1 MSLSARIVAT
11 GFAAVVAGGVLT
23 TAQPAAAVPGVLTAS
38 RISVTDSNAQKVVSV
53 PCPTG
58 TRAIGGSAVIGGSTR
73 VKINTE
79 VPDATSYTALAREPR
94 GGVAES
100 WSVVVTAVCA
110 PLAALPG
117 LEYRR
122 SDSAYNST
130 ATHAATAACTSGKK
144 LVGVGGL
151 IDSNGAGQDTLVL
164 TAVRPSLDLT
174 SVVVGAAEDETGY
187 SGSWRAT
194 AVAVCANPVSGL
206 RLASGTSALDS
217 TARKESVAICPS
229 GTRIHSGGF
238 DLGTGRGQVAPT
250 TSFVDFDVAGDP
262 SRQGFSARAGED
274 RTGLSGGWRI
284 ATYAICAS

>member
-1 MSLSARIVAT
+1 MFRSARII
-11 GFAAVVAGGVLT
+11 AAGIAAAVAGGLVS
-23 TAQPAAAVPGVLTAS
+23 AQPAVAVPGVLTAQRS
-38 RISVTDSNAQKVVSV
+38 SVTDSSAEKVVAV

-79 VPDATSYTALAREPR
+79 VPDATSYTVLAREPR
-94 GGVAES
+94 GGVSES
-100 WSVVVTAVCA
+100 WSVVVTALCA
-110 PLAALPG
+110 PLTALPG

-130 ATHAATAACTSGKK
+130 ATHSATAACTPGKK
-144 LVGVGGL
+144 LIGVGGS
-151 IDSNGAGQDTLVL
+151 IDSNGAGQDSLVL
-164 TAVRPSLDLT
+164 TAVRPSPDLI
-174 SVVVGAAEDETGY
+174 SVVASAAEDEIGY
-187 SGSWRAT
+187 AGSWRAT
-194 AVAVCANPVSGL
+194 AVGVCVNPVPGL

-217 TARKESVAICPS
+217 TATKETVAVCPS

-250 TSFVDFDVAGDP
+250 TSFVDYDVAGDP
-262 SRQGFSARAGED
+262 SRHGFDARAGED
-274 RTGLSGGWRI
+274 RTGFTGNWRI